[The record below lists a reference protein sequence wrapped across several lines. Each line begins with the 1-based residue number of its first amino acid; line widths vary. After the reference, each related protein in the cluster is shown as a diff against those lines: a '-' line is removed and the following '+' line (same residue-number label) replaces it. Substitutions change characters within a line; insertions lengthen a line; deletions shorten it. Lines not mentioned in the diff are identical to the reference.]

1 VKKTYYV
8 ILIFG
13 LFIIFISLLII
24 NDGRIQDPQTALE
37 KAFKLTDAKLEQSE
51 INVWGRLGKDISDYD
66 KMKQLADEIISDQKL
81 IKDNTYSF
89 KKTDNGDSIKIEIK
103 GSTPQGRY
111 VAMFIQ
117 LFNTGN
123 SNDNTLSV
131 TISDTKSFDS
141 ASLITTKGGV
151 ERVLKKHNIVPKV
164 SSCISGYVEGKLE
177 SKKIE
182 EVYTKI
188 FKTISARK
196 VEGIRDGNLLS
207 VSAYSPLLRDSIK
220 VDGRKINFNLAA
232 RYNSYDNKTYI
243 WLATPIIEIEY

>member
-1 VKKTYYV
+1 MKKTYYV

-13 LFIIFISLLII
+13 LFIIFISLIII
-24 NDGRIQDPQTALE
+24 NNGRIQDPQIALE
-37 KAFKLTDAKLEQSE
+37 NAFKLTNASLEQSE
-51 INVWGRLGKDISDYD
+51 INVWGRLGKEISGYEE
-66 KMKQLADEIISDQKL
+66 MKQLADEIVSSQELK
-81 IKDNTYSF
+81 KDNTYSF
-89 KKTDNGDSIKIEIK
+89 KKTDNGEFAKIEIK

-117 LFNTGN
+117 LFKNGN
-123 SNDNTLSV
+123 SDDNTLSV

-141 ASLITTKGGV
+141 ASLILIKGGI
-151 ERVLKKHNIVPKV
+151 ERLLKKHSIVPKV
-164 SSCISGYVEGKLE
+164 SSCITGHIEGKLE
-177 SKKIE
+177 NKKME
-182 EVYTKI
+182 EIYTKV
-188 FKTISARK
+188 FTTISARK

-220 VDGRKINFNLAA
+220 VDGKKINFNLAA